1 MQKFFLVISFFLIPI
16 TLIAQTDDIEG
27 KLKAQEEQKKIEEEA
42 NKKTDTLTTEYYK
55 IYYTDGRIKTV
66 DTSLSITKDYKFN
79 FIRKDNFELIKMS
92 NVGHTYNNLGYNFS
106 HYDYPKMGALGK
118 HFNYFEKDDIGY
130 YEVPTPFTELFA
142 KSTFEQGQ
150 ILDALISINFNP
162 NYNLTLAHKG
172 YKSLGKYL
180 STKSR
185 GNQFRLSSI
194 FNSNNG
200 LTKVKL
206 HFTSQN
212 LFNDENGGLDP
223 DSIYFFEQ
231 APDYFVL
238 DDSGNQIQND
248 DGTYEMIYYDGYLDR
263 SRLGPNLFASGS
275 LYSKRFFTD
284 ISRVI
289 LNKVEKNTSL
299 IFGYQYTHEYKKLNY
314 QESRGGR
321 FFGEFFSPNLE
332 DKSINDLSRFIFDEN
347 IFYIIS
353 NLNKL
358 GTIHLNFK
366 LINWKNTFEIASDL
380 DLINSLSP
388 DQSKV
393 SINWKKNFKN
403 FNMYFDFDNS
413 LKNSYKSNNIELGI
427 EGNFLKNFKF
437 SVSGSQFERSPNF
450 NFILFRSQYDSYNW
464 YNPNMSDEKTSK
476 VSLDIS
482 YKNYV
487 NLSGEYNIIDNF
499 TFFRESVNPL
509 LGELDFSRRAIPNQS
524 INEIKY
530 YKVKLYS
537 NIPIGKFSIIN
548 TAQYQK
554 KDQVVELEEL
564 SAVNIPEWVTRN
576 TIMYSSKLFNNSLYI
591 QTGVT
596 FNYFTKFW
604 ANYYNPLISEFV
616 VQNYKEIGEFP
627 RFDLFFN
634 AKIQQTR
641 VFIKVEHLNSS
652 FSGYDFYS
660 DPFTPYRDM
669 SVRFGLVWNFFQ

>member
-1 MQKFFLVISFFLIPI
+1 MNWDTSIENFKNYLKLERGLSMNSIESYEFDLIQFKNFMIENAINESPKQCSSSTVKTYLYKNFSNKKSRSQARSISALKSFFNYLLFEGEINSSP
-16 TLIAQTDDIEG
+16 LNDIESP
-27 KLKAQEEQKKIEEEA
+27 KIE
-42 NKKTDTLTTEYYK
+42 NKLPEVLTE
-55 IYYTDGRIKTV
+55 DEIK
-66 DTSLSITKDYKFN
+66 
-79 FIRKDNFELIKMS
+79 R
-92 NVGHTYNNLGYNFS
+92 
-106 HYDYPKMGALGK
+106 
-118 HFNYFEKDDIGY
+118 
-130 YEVPTPFTELFA
+130 
-142 KSTFEQGQ
+142 
-150 ILDALISINFNP
+150 LISSV
-162 NYNLTLAHKG
+162 NLDSEFGQRNKTIIEVLYGTGIRVSELTDLK
-172 YKSLGKYL
+172 L
-180 STKSR
+180 S
-185 GNQFRLSSI
+185 NI
-194 FNSNNG
+194 F
-200 LTKVKL
+200 
-206 HFTSQN
+206 
-212 LFNDENGGLDP
+212 
-223 DSIYFFEQ
+223 
-231 APDYFVL
+231 
-238 DDSGNQIQND
+238 
-248 DGTYEMIYYDGYLDR
+248 
-263 SRLGPNLFASGS
+263 
-275 LYSKRFFTD
+275 
-284 ISRVI
+284 
-289 LNKVEKNTSL
+289 
-299 IFGYQYTHEYKKLNY
+299 
-314 QESRGGR
+314 
-321 FFGEFFSPNLE
+321 
-332 DKSINDLSRFIFDEN
+332 FDEN
-347 IFYIIS
+347 IFYVIS

-366 LINWKNTFEIASDL
+366 LMNWKNTFEIESDL

-393 SINWKKNFKN
+393 SVNWKKNFKN
-403 FNMYFDFDNS
+403 LNMYFDFDNS

-437 SVSGSQFERSPNF
+437 AVSGSQFERSPNF

-564 SAVNIPEWVTRN
+564 SAVNVPEWVTRN

-652 FSGYDFYS
+652 FSGYDYYS